1 MKTKTIS
8 NLQYTICKN
17 KRLSIALI
25 SLPIANRQLLIAY
38 CLLPI
43 ACCLLP
49 TISSAQSKFM
59 LGASY
64 TFGASGIY
72 GNEMAMSGM
81 AMPSNAPMTE
91 YALKLNA
98 GVGLRA
104 EYFFSEKLGITLQ
117 SGYMQRGSLFD
128 KETTDY
134 SPRYKLNYID
144 VLFGLQYQTN
154 ILMKMKNHTDFITL
168 GASQHTLLN
177 AYRANSYNAVNIT
190 SEIKMFDWGAF
201 IGVGHNIP
209 FFEKDILQIQL
220 FTNAGLTNIFTGT
233 FEMNGISGKNI
244 LYGLQ
249 LSYLLGRNSSPKN

>member
-8 NLQYTICKN
+8 NLQCAICKN
-17 KRLSIALI
+17 KKLSIALI
-25 SLPIANRQLLIAY
+25 SFPIVNFLLLITY
-38 CLLPI
+38 
-43 ACCLLP
+43 CLLP

-59 LGASY
+59 LGPSY

-72 GNEMAMSGM
+72 GNKMAMSGM
-81 AMPSNAPMTE
+81 AMTSNAPMTE
-91 YALKLNA
+91 YALKLNS

-128 KETTDY
+128 KESADY

-144 VLFGLQYQTN
+144 VLFGLQYRTN
-154 ILMKMKNHTDFITL
+154 MLMKIKNHKDFITL

-190 SEIKMFDWGAF
+190 SEIKMFDWGVF

-209 FFEKDILQIQL
+209 FFEKDLLQIQL
-220 FTNAGLTNIFTGT
+220 FANAGLTNIFTGT

-249 LSYLLGRNSSPKN
+249 LSYLLGKNPTPKN